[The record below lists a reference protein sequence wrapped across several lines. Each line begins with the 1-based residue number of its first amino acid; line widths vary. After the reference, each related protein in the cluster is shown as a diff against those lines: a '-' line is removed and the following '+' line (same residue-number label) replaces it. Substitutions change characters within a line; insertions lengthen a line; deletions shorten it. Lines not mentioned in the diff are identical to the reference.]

1 MKEER
6 SAGTILFI
14 EESSG
19 ILFLL
24 LHYPSGHWDF
34 VKGKIEN
41 GETLLQTVLR
51 EVKEETGISD
61 VQFVKGFEER
71 IEYNYKRSDRL
82 VHKQVIFF
90 LAKTNTRNVKLSYEH
105 IDFVWL
111 NFDEAMKKVT
121 YKNARHI
128 LQKANALVYKA

>member
-51 EVKEETGISD
+51 EVKEETGVSD
-61 VQFVKGFEER
+61 VQFVKGFEEK

-90 LAKTNTRNVKLSYEH
+90 LAKTNTKKIKLSYEH

-121 YKNARHI
+121 YKNAQHI

>member
-61 VQFVKGFEER
+61 VQFVKGFEEK

-90 LAKTNTRNVKLSYEH
+90 LAKTNTKKIKLSYEH

-121 YKNARHI
+121 YKNALHI

>member
-111 NFDEAMKKVT
+111 NFDEAVKKVT

>member
-90 LAKTNTRNVKLSYEH
+90 LAKTNTKKVKLSYEH

-128 LQKANALVYKA
+128 LEKANALVYKA

>member
-71 IEYNYKRSDRL
+71 IEYNYRRSDRL
-82 VHKQVIFF
+82 IHKQVIFF
-90 LAKTNTRNVKLSYEH
+90 LAKTNTKKVKLSYEH

>member
-90 LAKTNTRNVKLSYEH
+90 LAKTNTKKVKLSYEH

>member
-71 IEYNYKRSDRL
+71 IEYNYRRSDRL

-90 LAKTNTRNVKLSYEH
+90 LAKTNTKKVKLSYEH

-121 YKNARHI
+121 YKNALHI

>member
-1 MKEER
+1 
-6 SAGTILFI
+6 
-14 EESSG
+14 
-19 ILFLL
+19 L

-90 LAKTNTRNVKLSYEH
+90 LAKTNTKKVKLSYEH